1 VRDDDEDIARFIAFS
16 GARLLRLA
24 VLLCGDP
31 HAAQDLLQD
40 ALTRAYPR
48 WSRLRNGNPEAY
60 LRAAMSNQVVS
71 WWRSPRS
78 RTLLVA
84 RLHDGPAAVDQHA
97 RADDRQVL
105 LAALRQLPPKMRT
118 VVVLRYWLDLSE
130 QQVAA
135 ELGCSPGSVKSQAS
149 RGLQRLRAAL
159 GEPDLSAVRVGEK
172 GASR

>member
-1 VRDDDEDIARFIAFS
+1 MRDVDEDFARFIAVS
-16 GARLLRLA
+16 GPRLLRLA

-60 LRAAMSNQVVS
+60 LRATMSNQVIS
-71 WWRSPRS
+71 WWRSPHS

-84 RLHDGPAAVDQHA
+84 NSREGPTTVDQHA

-105 LAALRQLPPKMRT
+105 LAALRELPPRMRA

-130 QQVAA
+130 QQVAT
-135 ELGCSPGSVKSQAS
+135 ELGCSCGSVKSQAS
-149 RGLQRLRAAL
+149 RGVQRLRQAM
-159 GEPDLSAVRVGEK
+159 GEPSLGPVRDTDDG
-172 GASR
+172 SRR